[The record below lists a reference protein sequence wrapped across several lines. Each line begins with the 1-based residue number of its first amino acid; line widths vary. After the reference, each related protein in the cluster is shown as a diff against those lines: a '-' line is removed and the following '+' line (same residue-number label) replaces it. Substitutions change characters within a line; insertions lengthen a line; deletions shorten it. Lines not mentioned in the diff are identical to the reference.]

1 MLKNNFPAFSI
12 LSLEFLLFTNYN
24 LCFKSIYDLIE
35 IMISL
40 LGDKEAL
47 VKLGESVHQERLRRN
62 LPQAHL
68 AKIAGVSLPT
78 YRKIEKGDGRIEFR
92 HVVKVLAILGFA
104 EALGDLV
111 PLTPLELRIAD
122 LVGPKRKHASPS
134 KNHEKT
140 T

>member
-1 MLKNNFPAFSI
+1 
-12 LSLEFLLFTNYN
+12 
-24 LCFKSIYDLIE
+24 
-35 IMISL
+35 MISL

-111 PLTPLELRIAD
+111 PLTPPGASDPAYAHMR
-122 LVGPKRKHASPS
+122 VGLGVRQDSFCSESFRS
-134 KNHEKT
+134 KNWDKYLPLQIRYF
-140 T
+140 